1 MPADLDRLSSAVEA
15 ALESKRREREAKGRT
30 IPSYFLK
37 YALLQ
42 EVSKAALQRA
52 CGRITLAHTASE
64 IYPFSVTSFHRVG
77 TASGLYDA
85 ADVVP
90 YGEDEAGDVR

>member
-1 MPADLDRLSSAVEA
+1 MLRTAADSASLSKDNEA
-15 ALESKRREREAKGRT
+15 FVRDCMYPRD
-30 IPSYFLK
+30 

-42 EVSKAALQRA
+42 EVSKAALQSA

-77 TASGLYDA
+77 TASGLYDE

-90 YGEDEAGDVR
+90 YAEGEAGGVQ

>member
-1 MPADLDRLSSAVEA
+1 MHWRCEPG
-15 ALESKRREREAKGRT
+15 REARGAGPDVGAHDDRRVSLFEEQQKT
-30 IPSYFLK
+30 

-77 TASGLYDA
+77 TASGLYDE

-90 YGEDEAGDVR
+90 YAEGEAGDVR